1 MQVLTLLSIH
11 PHSFDFLFI
20 FVVFWRNVNAYAV
33 YNKQQF
39 GYACGIFGYSFSLIS
54 EIYCGEISMNIWND
68 SKTQVFEQNKFLESS
83 YRAVLFILQNWIPC
97 IVALMFII
105 LNGDYFFPYY
115 MKKV

>member
-83 YRAVLFILQNWIPC
+83 YRAVHIYTSELDSLYCGTNVHYIKWRLF
-97 IVALMFII
+97 
-105 LNGDYFFPYY
+105 FFPII
-115 MKKV
+115 